1 MAMAT
6 ISHVSKSGAR
16 QTSQLGG
23 HVAVFL
29 LGMALTVG
37 FYWALWEYTPAGSLL
52 LRYCAGHPVEYAETG
67 LFAWA
72 LLALLAKSWNMWR
85 QRAAL
90 QCQLLPSWSGK
101 PVAVDEAERLQ
112 LQLDQLPQRLQRW
125 LVVQRFRGALDFVAS
140 RKSSEGLDDQLRHL
154 ADADADAVE
163 GSYSLIR
170 FITWAIPILGFLG
183 TVLGITD
190 AIANVTPEQLAK
202 SITGVTDGLAIAF
215 DTTAIALIFSMILMF
230 LSFAVDRGDQR
241 VLRGIDDLV
250 QQQLAHRF
258 EREGGADRD
267 GAAEFLQRGSQ
278 QLVQLHETILQRQ
291 AALWTLAMEDLSK
304 RLDQAEKAR
313 HEELCVAL
321 RLMLDAT
328 LDSHQQRLLSLEAEL
343 RHETRQLMPR
353 FEGISRALSEVSHA
367 LQGYGQR
374 AADQAGL
381 LGNLLDS
388 EHQILR
394 LQESLNLTQQTLA
407 RTNTFEQAMHALTA
421 AIHLLTARAESA
433 PPKPSAPASNPGLRL
448 QHGNAA

>member
-1 MAMAT
+1 MAT
-6 ISHVSKSGAR
+6 ISHASKTGVR
-16 QTSQLGG
+16 QASLLSG

-37 FYWALWEYTPAGSLL
+37 FYWALWEYAPAGSLL

-72 LLALLAKSWNMWR
+72 LVALVAKSWNVWR

-90 QCQLLPSWSGK
+90 QRQLLPAWSGN
-101 PVAVDEAERLQ
+101 PVPVEEAERL
-112 LQLDQLPQRLQRW
+112 LFQLDQLPRPLQRS
-125 LVVQRFRGALDFVAS
+125 LVAQRYRGALDFVAS
-140 RKSSEGLDDQLRHL
+140 RKSSAGLDDQLRHL

-163 GSYSLIR
+163 GSYSLVR

-215 DTTAIALIFSMILMF
+215 DTTAIALVFSMILMF

-241 VLRGIDDLV
+241 VLRGIDEIV
-250 QQQLAHRF
+250 QRQLAHRF
-258 EREGGADRD
+258 EREGGTDRD
-267 GAAEFLQRGSQ
+267 GAAEFLHRGSQ
-278 QLVQLHETILQRQ
+278 QLVQLHETLLQRQ
-291 AALWTLAMEDLSK
+291 AAHWTAAMEDMTR
-304 RLDQAEKAR
+304 RLDQAERTR
-313 HEELCVAL
+313 HEDLCLAL

-328 LDSHQQRLLSLEAEL
+328 LESHQQRLLALEAEM
-343 RHETRQLMPR
+343 REETGQLTPR
-353 FEGISRALSEVSHA
+353 FEDISRALREVSHA
-367 LQGYGQR
+367 LHGYGQH
-374 AADQAGL
+374 AAEQTGL
-381 LGNLLDS
+381 LGKLLDS

-407 RTNTFEQAMHALTA
+407 QSNTFEQAMHALTA

-433 PPKPSAPASNPGLRL
+433 SASNRALRL